1 MSNEKAIL
9 TELTELG
16 FTNPK
21 REDID
26 DTVEAIFEQVENDD
40 DLGVR
45 MIRVLSLHAAPN
57 GFCKDNY
64 DEVLEDWVFEK
75 AEALHGIDAN
85 YPYM

>member
-1 MSNEKAIL
+1 MSKEKAIL

-26 DTVEAIFEQVENDD
+26 QTAEAIFEQVETNPEVGD
-40 DLGVR
+40 R
-45 MIRVLSLHAAPN
+45 MIRVLSLHAAPY

-64 DEVLEDWVFEK
+64 DEVLEDWVSEK

>member
-1 MSNEKAIL
+1 MTREKAIL

-16 FTNPK
+16 FINPK

-26 DTVEAIFEQVENDD
+26 ETAEAIFEQVDNNIEI
-40 DLGVR
+40 GTR
-45 MIRVLSLHAAPN
+45 MIRVLELHAAPS

-64 DEVLEDWVFEK
+64 EEVLEDWVFEK